1 MSRVTRFHE
10 GLHVLLACA
19 MDVDGILHKMER
31 LNRRIPPEAVTDID
45 VLATALA
52 VALLRQC
59 RDRLAEI
66 EKGGAK

>member
-1 MSRVTRFHE
+1 MSRVTKYHD
-10 GLHVLLACA
+10 GLHVLLAVS

-31 LNRRIPPEAVTDID
+31 LDRRIPPEAVSDID
-45 VLATALA
+45 VLGAALA

-66 EKGGAK
+66 EKGGSR